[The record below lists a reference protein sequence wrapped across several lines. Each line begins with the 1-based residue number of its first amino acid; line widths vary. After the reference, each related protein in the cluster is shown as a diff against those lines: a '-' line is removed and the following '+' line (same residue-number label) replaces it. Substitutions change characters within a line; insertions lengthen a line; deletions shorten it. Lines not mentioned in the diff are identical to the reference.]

1 MKGKFTMKNF
11 LIGFL
16 LAIVLLIVGACVFFF
31 ATPLGKSIY
40 NQWQYSL
47 EKVDEK
53 TYETQKEVEGVCRAM
68 IASYTQDKM
77 IYEQYKDSNVEEER
91 SWANSAKIRANNTA
105 STYNNYIL
113 ENSYV
118 WNDNV
123 PNDIAMKLEYLE

>member
-1 MKGKFTMKNF
+1 MKGKHGMKNF

-31 ATPLGKSIY
+31 MTPTGKALY

-47 EKVDEK
+47 NKVDEQ
-53 TYETQKEVEGVCRAM
+53 TYEAQKKVEGTCRAM

-77 IYEQYKDSNVEEER
+77 LYEQYKDSDVEEER
-91 SWANSAKIRANNTA
+91 SWANNAKIRANNTA

-118 WNDNV
+118 WKNNV
-123 PNDIAMKLEYLE
+123 PSDIAMKLEYLE